1 MIDGE
6 KFKPAKAIPRG
17 VDTAL
22 QHDTE
27 KKMLLKGLETGE
39 NGEG

>member
-1 MIDGE
+1 MEQALKHVEEIYNTMKKSLMIDGE

-22 QHDTE
+22 
-27 KKMLLKGLETGE
+27 
-39 NGEG
+39 